1 MILRTAL
8 VVVMAMSVLLA
19 GCAPKEV
26 VNEVTRVVTEKV
38 VETVMVE
45 GTPQVVER
53 EVTRVVEVEKVVT
66 PTIEL
71 APPQKKTL
79 IYVYPQEVRWLDPA
93 KITEG
98 MSGTVARNVYSRLL
112 DRSYDGYQT
121 FPDLAET
128 WEVSDDG
135 LTYTFHLR
143 AGVKFHDDTPLT
155 AADVVYS
162 FQRAL
167 AINLGDV
174 PFVIGKLS
182 PDSVVALD
190 DLTVQ
195 MTLSEAWSAFPTI
208 IAGPFSFSILPRA
221 WVEANATAA
230 DPWAEEYLKDH
241 ANGTGPFEFVE
252 WVPQQYVR
260 MVRYDEYWKGPAKIE
275 EVLYQLSP
283 DDTTSRL
290 ALEKGDVDVVMILPD
305 DMMTVLKQN
314 PNIHVYTKPVAS
326 YMYWIFDTS
335 AAPFNDKRVRQAF
348 AYALDYDSMMENL
361 VKDGGTRMNS
371 PLMSGMFGHNPK
383 LPLIQRDVEK
393 AKQLLA
399 EAGYPAGF
407 AMDMP
412 YVVWGLIPDLAVVIQ
427 ANLADIGVQAR
438 LQEITLNALM
448 GGVEDGSLPFF
459 VWNSSPVYPHPDAM
473 FQKLISANM
482 GMGLEGNLASYSNPE
497 LDAAVEQA
505 RVAVSEEDQLAA
517 YYRAQEIVMDDMP
530 WLLLYEESQSRAT
543 GSWVIGYDFGSFN
556 RDNFWNLDIQR

>member
-1 MILRTAL
+1 
-8 VVVMAMSVLLA
+8 MAMSVLLA